1 MTTIG
6 ICGDNCLYCPRYL
19 ATLSGKTEELERVKE
34 LWIRLGLREPS
45 FLARNLVC
53 HGCLP
58 ENDCAYSELRA
69 CVHGKGV
76 ESCGLCEAYPCQ
88 IVSAAFEKSERLC
101 SKVASVCSPEER
113 KLLKRAFFSKRENME
128 KTGLEKPR
136 KGNG

>member
-136 KGNG
+136 KGKG